1 MTEHCGPMGEYR
13 ETSGIFVR
21 GAVVYVDRCIAPI
34 VRALNRE
41 GIYTVA
47 SCCGHGKIPGSIVL
61 EDGRELLVLEHE
73 LDFETQKKVYAF
85 FRELGLK

>member
-13 ETSGIFVR
+13 ETEAVR
-21 GAVVYVDRCIAPI
+21 VRTKVVYVDRCIAPL
-34 VRALNRE
+34 VRTLNRA

-47 SCCGHGKIPGSIVL
+47 SCCGHGKMPGSIVL

-73 LDFETQKKVYAF
+73 LDFETQKRAYAC